1 MKGSKERSKFREF
14 ALFAAVLIAPA
25 ILVAQSQQGPYSEQD
40 PSAWDGAMKRF
51 SQLDRE
57 NPPPMGAILIT
68 GSSSIARW
76 NDQAAEALAPL
87 TVIARGFGGSV
98 MNDVL
103 HHLDTVALKYKP
115 RAIVIYEGDND
126 TSFGVQE
133 RDIVATFGKIV
144 DKIHKELPD
153 TRIYVMAV
161 KPSTLR
167 VSVWEN
173 AKRVNEG
180 YKEAAK
186 RDPKVFF
193 IDSAT
198 PFLKADGSVMTDI
211 FVEDGLHL
219 NPMGNLIWGSVIRA
233 ALMPQ
238 EARYE

>member
-1 MKGSKERSKFREF
+1 MMNKLASRLLRNSLITTLF
-14 ALFAAVLIAPA
+14 ALLAVPA
-25 ILVAQSQQGPYSEQD
+25 IGQRGADPAVWNDTMDRFAEQD
-40 PSAWDGAMKRF
+40 RMK
-51 SQLDRE
+51 
-57 NPPPMGAILIT
+57 PPPMGAILLT

-76 NDQAAEALAPL
+76 NDHAAVALAPL

-103 HHLDTVALKYKP
+103 HHLDAVALQYKP
-115 RAIVIYEGDND
+115 RAILIYEGDND
-126 TSFGVQE
+126 TSYRIPESEIIG
-133 RDIVATFGKIV
+133 TLNKIV
-144 DKIHKELPD
+144 ERVNKELPD

-167 VSVWEN
+167 VDVWEN
-173 AKRVNEG
+173 AKRVNAG
-180 YKEAAK
+180 YREIAK
-186 RDPKVFF
+186 NNPQVHYV
-193 IDSAT
+193 DSAT
-198 PFLKADGSVMTDI
+198 PFLNADGSVMTDI

>member
-1 MKGSKERSKFREF
+1 MMNKLASRCFRNSLITTLF
-14 ALFAAVLIAPA
+14 ALLAVPA
-25 ILVAQSQQGPYSEQD
+25 IGQGGADPAVWNDTMDRFAEQD
-40 PSAWDGAMKRF
+40 RVK
-51 SQLDRE
+51 
-57 NPPPMGAILIT
+57 PPPMGAILLT

-76 NDQAAEALAPL
+76 NDHAAEALAPL

-103 HHLDTVALKYKP
+103 HHLDAVALQYKP
-115 RAIVIYEGDND
+115 RAILIYEGDND
-126 TSFGVQE
+126 TAYRIPESEIIGTLNE
-133 RDIVATFGKIV
+133 IVEKV
-144 DKIHKELPD
+144 NKELPD

-167 VSVWEN
+167 VDVWEN
-173 AKRVNEG
+173 AKRVNAG
-180 YKEAAK
+180 YREIAK
-186 RDPKVFF
+186 NNPQVHYV
-193 IDSAT
+193 DSAT
-198 PFLKADGSVMTDI
+198 PFLNADGSVMTDI

>member
-1 MKGSKERSKFREF
+1 MNKFERQILRNGLIAFLF
-14 ALFAAVLIAPA
+14 ALLALPAA
-25 ILVAQSQQGPYSEQD
+25 AQRGSD
-40 PSAWDGAMKRF
+40 PSIWDESMERF
-51 SQLDRE
+51 AREDRTY
-57 NPPPMGAILIT
+57 PPAMGAILLT

-76 NDQAAEALAPL
+76 NDQAAKALAPL
-87 TVIARGFGGSV
+87 TVIPRGFGGSV

-115 RAIVIYEGDND
+115 RAILIYEGDND
-126 TSFGVQE
+126 TAYGIPE
-133 RDIVATFGKIV
+133 EEILGALKKIV
-144 DKIHKELPD
+144 DKVHKELPE

-167 VSVWEN
+167 VDVWDN
-173 AKRVNEG
+173 AQRVNAG
-180 YKEAAK
+180 YKEIAK
-186 RDPKVFF
+186 HNPQVYYV
-193 IDSAT
+193 DSAT

>member
-1 MKGSKERSKFREF
+1 MMNKLASRFFRNSLITTLF
-14 ALFAAVLIAPA
+14 ALLAVPA
-25 ILVAQSQQGPYSEQD
+25 IGQGGADPAVWNDTMDRFAEQD
-40 PSAWDGAMKRF
+40 RVK
-51 SQLDRE
+51 
-57 NPPPMGAILIT
+57 PPPMGAILLT

-76 NDQAAEALAPL
+76 NDHAAEALAPL

-103 HHLDTVALKYKP
+103 HHLDAVALQYKP
-115 RAIVIYEGDND
+115 RAILIYEGDND
-126 TSFGVQE
+126 TAYHIPESEIIGTLNE
-133 RDIVATFGKIV
+133 IVEKV
-144 DKIHKELPD
+144 NKELPD

-167 VSVWEN
+167 VDVWEN
-173 AKRVNEG
+173 AKRVNAG
-180 YKEAAK
+180 YREIAK
-186 RDPKVFF
+186 NNPQVHYV
-193 IDSAT
+193 DSAT
-198 PFLKADGSVMTDI
+198 PFLNADGSVMTDI

>member
-1 MKGSKERSKFREF
+1 MNKFTRQILRNGLVAFLF
-14 ALFAAVLIAPA
+14 ALLALPAAAQRGSDPSIWNESMERFAREDRTYPPAMGAVL
-25 ILVAQSQQGPYSEQD
+25 L
-40 PSAWDGAMKRF
+40 
-51 SQLDRE
+51 
-57 NPPPMGAILIT
+57 T

-76 NDQAAEALAPL
+76 NDQAAKALAPL
-87 TVIARGFGGSV
+87 TVISRGFGGSV

-115 RAIVIYEGDND
+115 RAILIYEGDND
-126 TSFGVQE
+126 TAYGIAE
-133 RDIVATFGKIV
+133 EEILGALKKIV
-144 DKIHKELPD
+144 DKVHKELPE

-167 VSVWEN
+167 VDVWDN
-173 AKRVNEG
+173 AQRVNAG
-180 YKEAAK
+180 YKEIAK
-186 RDPKVFF
+186 HNPQVYYV
-193 IDSAT
+193 DSAT